1 MCLKKQL
8 IVFFA
13 TFVVSVFLING
24 TIYGIVAYRNF
35 KFEQFDS
42 NKNGFIEVN
51 EQYGDCKYWDD
62 KCNNSSLHM
71 LFLSKETFYIS
82 LIVSVL
88 FTILFNLFVK
98 VTSHIKKY
106 N

>member
-1 MCLKKQL
+1 MSKKTTHC
-8 IVFFA
+8 IFYYFCCICI
-13 TFVVSVFLING
+13 FDNG

-51 EQYGDCKYWDD
+51 EQYGDFKYWDD

-88 FTILFNLFVK
+88 FTILFNLSVK
-98 VTSHIKKY
+98 VTSHVKKY